1 MKYINDIY
9 TDQGFSLASMF
20 LKHNNLGFLRKESLN
35 LPPHKVEQDESEKA
49 INAYHDI
56 NDQIIQEFGVNESFL
71 AHKDKQKDIAL
82 LKLGFII
89 NGNKM
94 KRTEWR
100 IKELEIQTP
109 EEHNKHQSDL
119 SKEIL
124 IVSKNIGVGMID
136 IKQYTIHQYLTAKNG

>member
-1 MKYINDIY
+1 M
-9 TDQGFSLASMF
+9 
-20 LKHNNLGFLRKESLN
+20 
-35 LPPHKVEQDESEKA
+35 
-49 INAYHDI
+49 
-56 NDQIIQEFGVNESFL
+56 
-71 AHKDKQKDIAL
+71 DIAL

-119 SKEIL
+119 SKEIGNS
-124 IVSKNIGVGMID
+124 I
-136 IKQYTIHQYLTAKNG
+136 